1 MIAYVHCEPCDE
13 QKEKDLI
20 ENTDYVPQ
28 HQIPKAEIMIN
39 GWQTFRRSEKMN
51 GESYDIHNDCS

>member
-1 MIAYVHCEPCDE
+1 MIYITNVHCEPCDE
-13 QKEKDLI
+13 QKEKYMI
-20 ENTDYVPQ
+20 GNTECVPQ

-51 GESYDIHNDCS
+51 G

>member
-1 MIAYVHCEPCDE
+1 MILHYLCELCDE

-20 ENTDYVPQ
+20 GNREYVPQ

-39 GWQTFRRSEKMN
+39 GWKTFRRSGKMN
-51 GESYDIHNDCS
+51 G